1 MEPREIFHDKRKLFS
16 MEDLLPECLSD
27 TGKKR
32 KKKYFVEQQRKLYAI
47 VNVEEIGVSWAWADF
62 MTDMHFSFASSH
74 LQFKCFNDYFNKFQ
88 KLFPIFLPI

>member
-32 KKKYFVEQQRKLYAI
+32 KK
-47 VNVEEIGVSWAWADF
+47 NVSWNSEGSF
-62 MTDMHFSFASSH
+62 MR
-74 LQFKCFNDYFNKFQ
+74 
-88 KLFPIFLPI
+88 